1 MQDTRILRGG
11 QRMGVGCWGKE
22 AMHVCLALAR
32 SRGLVLHLSYFAV
45 QDHPSNCTRRML
57 SLPTFLMRNLF

>member
-1 MQDTRILRGG
+1 
-11 QRMGVGCWGKE
+11 MGVGCWGKE

-32 SRGLVLHLSYFAV
+32 SGGLVLHLSYFTV